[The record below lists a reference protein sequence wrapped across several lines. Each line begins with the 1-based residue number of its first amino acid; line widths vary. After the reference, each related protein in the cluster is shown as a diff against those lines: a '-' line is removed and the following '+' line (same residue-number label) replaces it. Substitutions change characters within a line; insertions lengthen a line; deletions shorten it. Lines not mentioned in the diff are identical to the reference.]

1 MNSIMWTVLSLSVSG
16 SILAG
21 ILLLMKP
28 LLKDRLNKAFSY
40 YIWLI
45 VLLRMVLPVSAS
57 VNLIDGIVQRAA
69 EKPAEQTMD
78 FAEWEQDDITVNFEQ
93 DVAAP
98 GVITQQTEK
107 PAVQEPVTIVKAPSQ
122 RELNLQRAWEWTK
135 EHLYL
140 IWAAGAVISFLWYA
154 FGYARFAVKMNR
166 ESYQPHEEDMAV
178 FRRIAGKTRVKMLCN
193 STISTPLLMGV
204 FFPRILIPAGE
215 YCKNGNTERL
225 ENLLKHELMHYRRKD
240 LLYKWA
246 SVIVSAVHWFN
257 PMMILI
263 RREISAGCELSCDE
277 AVIRNM
283 TQEEKLSYGETLL
296 SFVVRRNLPKGV
308 VATTFGER
316 KTNLKKRIKSIAAY
330 RRKPLW
336 VLGLSLILALV
347 LTGCAVVTG
356 VTNGDKPEEVKVESA
371 EIQEPK
377 EEQQTAVAEK
387 TEEAP
392 AEEPEEPAVEAETTD
407 SCRKYF
413 YMDPET
419 NEGIYAEI
427 GMTYDEVKEMLNA
440 LALKRPEDGT
450 LYTFVEGGTNTE
462 DSEGTKASIEVTA
475 SLDGKSARTV
485 LYFDDEADGKLLLT
499 RIMWRE
505 ANISSRQMQSY
516 LNSDIKAYGIPQY
529 RRTGTVNGFFIW
541 QRENG
546 YYAQHHMFG
555 AVSWRYTADESLEKL
570 LSMEDNGDLYF
581 IKAENIGTGTDFLTD
596 IVGEQNLPEGWIR
609 PENIINYVASRDW
622 ENAEGITVSSDPKV
636 YSLDGYAIYQGELYY
651 ALRIGGVIKEGYPT
665 HLYVSLNGKTI
676 FSGTDSEVF

>member
-1 MNSIMWTVLSLSVSG
+1 MWTVLSLSVSG

-78 FAEWEQDDITVNFEQ
+78 FAEWEQDDTTVNFEQ
-93 DVAAP
+93 DVTLP
-98 GVITQQTEK
+98 EIITQQTEK
-107 PAVQEPVTIVKAPSQ
+107 PAVQEPVTIIKAPSQ
-122 RELNLQRAWEWTK
+122 RELNLQKAWGWTK
-135 EHLYL
+135 EHLHL

-166 ESYQPHEEDMAV
+166 ESYQPDGEDMAV

-336 VLGLSLILALV
+336 VLGISLILALV

-427 GMTYDEVKEMLNA
+427 GMTYDQVKSILEIVEETGGGELIKEGSNDA
-440 LALKRPEDGT
+440 ELPDGSQEEK
-450 LYTFVEGGTNTE
+450 YWISFSEYV
-462 DSEGTKASIEVTA
+462 DSEKH
-475 SLDGKSARTV
+475 TV
-485 LYFDDEADGKLLLT
+485 NFTFNEEKLLT
-499 RIMWRE
+499 SIQWRD
-505 ANISSRQMQSY
+505 ANISPSKMSEHLY
-516 LNSDIKAYGIPQY
+516 GKINAEGIPQY
-529 RRTGTVNGFFIW
+529 VKNSDTDRFFIW
-541 QRENG
+541 SEENG
-546 YYAQHHMFG
+546 YYLQHHMDLSQGKG
-555 AVSWRYTADESLEKL
+555 AVTWSVASAGLAEKL
-570 LSMEDNGDLYF
+570 LSREDNGDLYF
-581 IKAENIGTGTDFLTD
+581 IKAENLSMETNFLTD

-622 ENAEGITVSSDPKV
+622 ENAEGITVSSDPKA